1 MKSMTGFSEASLNK
15 DGIQFKCF
23 VKSLNS
29 RFIEVNI
36 KLPNNLKKHE
46 GWIRDLIKKNFARGK
61 IDLDLYYTSPPKE
74 HLKVSDNFIK
84 LVKQNEQNAIS
95 KGLDLVPA
103 SYLDLL
109 RLRDSIQSDYV
120 LSETS
125 LKALIKKSSVKLTQT
140 RDVEGKTISKDMKKL
155 TAKMQK
161 SINKI
166 KRLEK
171 HNTQHLQKKFKR
183 IKAELKLSDKEINMN
198 EIFSSFSK
206 ADINEEVVRFQSHLD
221 LVSKLMKTN
230 DLIGKKLDF
239 YTQEMLRET
248 NTLSSKA
255 LIAEIKNEA
264 VELKTLIEKM
274 KEHAQNVE

>member
-36 KLPNNLKKHE
+36 KLPNNLKKQE
-46 GWIRDLIKKNFARGK
+46 GWIRDLIKKSFARGK
-61 IDLDLYYTSPPKE
+61 IDMDLHYTSPPKE

-84 LVKQNEQNAIS
+84 LVKQNEKNAKS
-95 KGLDLVPA
+95 KGLDLVGA
-103 SYLDLL
+103 SYLDLV

-120 LSETS
+120 LSEIA
-125 LKALIKKSSVKLTQT
+125 LKALIKKSLAKLAKT
-140 RDVEGKTISKDMKKL
+140 REAEGKTINADMKKL
-155 TAKMQK
+155 SSKMQK
-161 SINKI
+161 SMNKI
-166 KRLEK
+166 KRMEK
-171 HNTQHLQKKFKR
+171 HNAQHMQKKFKR
-183 IKAELKLSDKEINMN
+183 IKAELKLSNKEINMN
-198 EIFSSFSK
+198 EVFSSFSK

-221 LVSKLMKTN
+221 LVNKLMKSK

-255 LIAEIKNEA
+255 LIADIKNEA
-264 VELKTLIEKM
+264 VELKSLIEKM

>member
-36 KLPNNLKKHE
+36 KLPSNLKKHE

-84 LVKQNEQNAIS
+84 LVKQNEKNAKA
-95 KGLDLVPA
+95 KGLDLIAA

-125 LKALIKKSSVKLTQT
+125 LKALIKKSLVKLTQT
-140 RDVEGKTISKDMKKL
+140 RDVEGKSINKDMKKL
-155 TAKMQK
+155 TARMQK

-166 KRLEK
+166 QRLEK

-183 IKAELKLSDKEINMN
+183 IKSELKLSDKEINMN
-198 EIFSSFSK
+198 EVFSSFNK

>member
-1 MKSMTGFSEASLNK
+1 MTGFSEATLNK

-46 GWIRDLIKKNFARGK
+46 GWIRDLIKKSFARGK
-61 IDLDLYYTSPPKE
+61 IDMDLHYTSPPKE

-84 LVKQNEQNAIS
+84 LVKQNEKNAKS
-95 KGLDLVPA
+95 KGLDLVGA
-103 SYLDLL
+103 SYLDLV

-120 LSETS
+120 LSETA
-125 LKALIKKSSVKLTQT
+125 LKTLIKKSLAKLAKT
-140 RDVEGKTISKDMKKL
+140 REAEGKTTNADMKRL
-155 TAKMQK
+155 SSKMQK
-161 SINKI
+161 SLNKI
-166 KRLEK
+166 KRMEK
-171 HNTQHLQKKFKR
+171 QNTQHMQKKFKR
-183 IKAELKLSDKEINMN
+183 IKAELKLSNKEINMN
-198 EIFSSFSK
+198 EVFSSFSK

-221 LVSKLMKTN
+221 LVTKLMKSK

-264 VELKTLIEKM
+264 VELKSLIEKM

>member
-36 KLPNNLKKHE
+36 KLPSNLKKHE

-84 LVKQNEQNAIS
+84 LVKQNEKNAKA
-95 KGLDLVPA
+95 KGLDLIAA

-125 LKALIKKSSVKLTQT
+125 LKALIKKSLVKLTQT
-140 RDVEGKTISKDMKKL
+140 RDVEGKSINKDMKKL
-155 TAKMQK
+155 TATMQK

-166 KRLEK
+166 QRLEK

-183 IKAELKLSDKEINMN
+183 IKSELKLSDKEINMN
-198 EIFSSFSK
+198 EVFSSFNK

>member
-1 MKSMTGFSEASLNK
+1 MTGFSEASLNK

-46 GWIRDLIKKNFARGK
+46 GWIRDLIKKSFARGK
-61 IDLDLYYTSPPKE
+61 IDLDLHYTSPPKE

-84 LVKQNEQNAIS
+84 LVKQNEKNAKS
-95 KGLDLVPA
+95 KGLDLVGA
-103 SYLDLL
+103 SYLDLV

-120 LSETS
+120 LSETA
-125 LKALIKKSSVKLTQT
+125 LKALIKKSLAKLAKT
-140 RDVEGKTISKDMKKL
+140 REAEGKTTNADMKRL
-155 TAKMQK
+155 SSKMQK
-161 SINKI
+161 SLNKI
-166 KRLEK
+166 KRMEK
-171 HNTQHLQKKFKR
+171 QNTQHMQKKFKR
-183 IKAELKLSDKEINMN
+183 VKAELKLSNKEINMN
-198 EIFSSFSK
+198 EVFSSFSK

-221 LVSKLMKTN
+221 LVTKLMKSK

-264 VELKTLIEKM
+264 VELKSLIEKM

>member
-29 RFIEVNI
+29 RFVEVNI

-46 GWIRDLIKKNFARGK
+46 GWIRDLIKKSFGRGK
-61 IDLDLYYTSPPKE
+61 IDMDLHYTSPPKE
-74 HLKVSDNFIK
+74 HLKVSDSFIK
-84 LVKQNEQNAIS
+84 LVKQNEKNAKS
-95 KGLDLVPA
+95 KGLDLVGA
-103 SYLDLL
+103 SYLDLV

-120 LSETS
+120 LSEIA
-125 LKALIKKSSVKLTQT
+125 LKTLIKKSLAKLAKT
-140 RDVEGKTISKDMKKL
+140 REAEGKTISTDMKKL
-155 TAKMQK
+155 SSKMQK

-166 KRLEK
+166 KRMEK
-171 HNTQHLQKKFKR
+171 HNTQHMQKKFNR
-183 IKAELKLSDKEINMN
+183 IKSELKLSNKEINMN
-198 EIFSSFSK
+198 EVFSSFNK

-221 LVSKLMKTN
+221 LVSKLMKSK

-264 VELKTLIEKM
+264 VELKSLIEKM

>member
-46 GWIRDLIKKNFARGK
+46 GWIRDLIKKSFARGK
-61 IDLDLYYTSPPKE
+61 IDMDLHYTSPPKE

-84 LVKQNEQNAIS
+84 LVKQNEKNAKS
-95 KGLDLVPA
+95 KGLDLVGA
-103 SYLDLL
+103 SYLDLV

-120 LSETS
+120 LSETA
-125 LKALIKKSSVKLTQT
+125 LKTLIKKSLAKLAKT
-140 RDVEGKTISKDMKKL
+140 REAEGKTTNADMKRL
-155 TAKMQK
+155 SSKMQK
-161 SINKI
+161 SLNKI
-166 KRLEK
+166 KRMEK
-171 HNTQHLQKKFKR
+171 QNTQHMQKKFKR
-183 IKAELKLSDKEINMN
+183 IKAELKLSNKEINMN
-198 EIFSSFSK
+198 EVFSSFSK
-206 ADINEEVVRFQSHLD
+206 ADINEELVRFQSHLD
-221 LVSKLMKTN
+221 LVTKLMKSK

-264 VELKTLIEKM
+264 VELKSLIEKM

>member
-1 MKSMTGFSEASLNK
+1 MKSMTGFSEATLNK

-46 GWIRDLIKKNFARGK
+46 GWIRDLIKKSFARGK
-61 IDLDLYYTSPPKE
+61 VDMDLHYTSPPKE

-84 LVKQNEQNAIS
+84 LVKQNEKNAKS
-95 KGLDLVPA
+95 KGLDLVGA
-103 SYLDLL
+103 SYLDLV

-120 LSETS
+120 LSETA
-125 LKALIKKSSVKLTQT
+125 LKTLIKKSLAKLAKT
-140 RDVEGKTISKDMKKL
+140 REAEGKTTNADMKRL
-155 TAKMQK
+155 SSKMQK
-161 SINKI
+161 SLNKI
-166 KRLEK
+166 KRMEK
-171 HNTQHLQKKFKR
+171 QNTQHMQKKFKR
-183 IKAELKLSDKEINMN
+183 IKAELKLSNKEINMG
-198 EIFSSFSK
+198 EVFSSFSK

-221 LVSKLMKTN
+221 LVTKLMKSK

-264 VELKTLIEKM
+264 VELKSLIEKM

>member
-1 MKSMTGFSEASLNK
+1 MTGFSEASLNK

-46 GWIRDLIKKNFARGK
+46 GWIRDLIKKSFARGK
-61 IDLDLYYTSPPKE
+61 IDMDLHYTSPPKE

-84 LVKQNEQNAIS
+84 LVKQNEKNAKS
-95 KGLDLVPA
+95 KGLDLVGA
-103 SYLDLL
+103 SYLDLV

-120 LSETS
+120 LSEIA
-125 LKALIKKSSVKLTQT
+125 LKALIKKSLAKLAKT
-140 RDVEGKTISKDMKKL
+140 REAEGKTINADMKKL
-155 TAKMQK
+155 SSKMQK
-161 SINKI
+161 SMNKI
-166 KRLEK
+166 KRMEK
-171 HNTQHLQKKFKR
+171 QNTQHMQKKFKG
-183 IKAELKLSDKEINMN
+183 IKAELKLSNKEINMN
-198 EIFSSFSK
+198 EVFSSFSK

-221 LVSKLMKTN
+221 LVNKLMKSK

-255 LIAEIKNEA
+255 LIADIKNEA
-264 VELKTLIEKM
+264 VELKSLIEKM

>member
-46 GWIRDLIKKNFARGK
+46 GWIRDLIKKSFARGK
-61 IDLDLYYTSPPKE
+61 IDMDLHYTSPPKE

-84 LVKQNEQNAIS
+84 LVKQNEKNAKS
-95 KGLDLVPA
+95 KGLDLVGA
-103 SYLDLL
+103 SYLDLV

-120 LSETS
+120 LSETA
-125 LKALIKKSSVKLTQT
+125 LKALIKESLAKLAKT
-140 RDVEGKTISKDMKKL
+140 REAEGKTTNADMKRL
-155 TAKMQK
+155 SSKMQK
-161 SINKI
+161 SLNKI
-166 KRLEK
+166 KRMEK
-171 HNTQHLQKKFKR
+171 QNTQHMQKKFKR
-183 IKAELKLSDKEINMN
+183 IKAELKLSNKEINMN
-198 EIFSSFSK
+198 EVFSSFSK

-221 LVSKLMKTN
+221 LVTKLMKSK

-264 VELKTLIEKM
+264 VELKSLIEKM

>member
-36 KLPNNLKKHE
+36 KLPSNLKKHE

-84 LVKQNEQNAIS
+84 LVKQNEKNAKA
-95 KGLDLVPA
+95 KGLDLIAA

-125 LKALIKKSSVKLTQT
+125 LKALIKKSLVKLTQT
-140 RDVEGKTISKDMKKL
+140 RDVEGKSINKDMKKL
-155 TAKMQK
+155 TATMQK

-166 KRLEK
+166 QRLEK

-183 IKAELKLSDKEINMN
+183 IKSELKLSDKEINMN
-198 EIFSSFSK
+198 EVFSSFNK

-264 VELKTLIEKM
+264 VELKTQIEKM

>member
-36 KLPNNLKKHE
+36 KLPSNLKKHE

-84 LVKQNEQNAIS
+84 LVKQNEKNAKS
-95 KGLDLVPA
+95 KGLDLIAA

-125 LKALIKKSSVKLTQT
+125 LKALIKKSLVKLTQT
-140 RDVEGKTISKDMKKL
+140 RDVEGKSINKDMKKL
-155 TAKMQK
+155 TASMQK

-166 KRLEK
+166 QRLEK

-183 IKAELKLSDKEINMN
+183 IKSELKLSDKEINMN
-198 EIFSSFSK
+198 EVFSSFNK

-264 VELKTLIEKM
+264 VELKTQIEKM

>member
-36 KLPNNLKKHE
+36 KLPSNLKKHE
-46 GWIRDLIKKNFARGK
+46 GWIRDLIKKSFGRGK
-61 IDLDLYYTSPPKE
+61 IDMDLHYTSPPKE
-74 HLKVSDNFIK
+74 HLKVSDSFIK
-84 LVKQNEQNAIS
+84 LVKQNEKNAKS
-95 KGLDLVPA
+95 KGLDLVGA
-103 SYLDLL
+103 SYLDLV

-120 LSETS
+120 LSEIA
-125 LKALIKKSSVKLTQT
+125 LKTLIKKSLANLAKT
-140 RDVEGKTISKDMKKL
+140 REAEGKTISTDMKKL
-155 TAKMQK
+155 SSKMQK

-166 KRLEK
+166 KRMEK
-171 HNTQHLQKKFKR
+171 HNTQHMQKKFKR
-183 IKAELKLSDKEINMN
+183 IKSELKLSNKEINMN
-198 EIFSSFSK
+198 EVFSSFNK

-221 LVSKLMKTN
+221 LVNKLMKSK

-264 VELKTLIEKM
+264 VELKSLIEKM

>member
-1 MKSMTGFSEASLNK
+1 MTGFSEASLNK

-46 GWIRDLIKKNFARGK
+46 GWIRDLIKKSFARGK
-61 IDLDLYYTSPPKE
+61 IDMDLHYTSPPKQ

-84 LVKQNEQNAIS
+84 LVKQNEKNAKS
-95 KGLDLVPA
+95 KGLDLVGA
-103 SYLDLL
+103 SYLDLV

-120 LSETS
+120 LSEIA
-125 LKALIKKSSVKLTQT
+125 LKALIKKSLAKLAKT
-140 RDVEGKTISKDMKKL
+140 REAEGKTINADMKKL
-155 TAKMQK
+155 SSKMQK
-161 SINKI
+161 SMNKI
-166 KRLEK
+166 KRMEK
-171 HNTQHLQKKFKR
+171 QNTQHMQKKFKR
-183 IKAELKLSDKEINMN
+183 IKAELKLSNKEINMN
-198 EIFSSFSK
+198 EVFSSFSK

-221 LVSKLMKTN
+221 LVTKLMKSK

-264 VELKTLIEKM
+264 VELKSLIEKM

>member
-1 MKSMTGFSEASLNK
+1 MTGFSEATLNK

-46 GWIRDLIKKNFARGK
+46 GWIRDLIKKSFARGK
-61 IDLDLYYTSPPKE
+61 IDMDLHYTSPPKE

-84 LVKQNEQNAIS
+84 LVKQNEKNAKS
-95 KGLDLVPA
+95 KGLDLVGA
-103 SYLDLL
+103 SYLDLV

-120 LSETS
+120 LSETA
-125 LKALIKKSSVKLTQT
+125 LKTLIKKSLAKLAKT
-140 RDVEGKTISKDMKKL
+140 REAEGKTTNADMKRL
-155 TAKMQK
+155 SSKMQK
-161 SINKI
+161 SLNKI
-166 KRLEK
+166 KRMEK
-171 HNTQHLQKKFKR
+171 QNTQHMQKKFKR
-183 IKAELKLSDKEINMN
+183 IKAELKLSNKEINMN
-198 EIFSSFSK
+198 EVFSSFNK

-221 LVSKLMKTN
+221 LVNKLMKSK

-264 VELKTLIEKM
+264 VELKSLIEKM

>member
-36 KLPNNLKKHE
+36 KLPSNLKKHE

-84 LVKQNEQNAIS
+84 LVKQNERNAKA
-95 KGLDLVPA
+95 KGLDLIAA

-125 LKALIKKSSVKLTQT
+125 LKALIKKSLVKLTQT
-140 RDVEGKTISKDMKKL
+140 RDVEGKSINKDMKKL
-155 TAKMQK
+155 TATMQK

-166 KRLEK
+166 QRLEK

-183 IKAELKLSDKEINMN
+183 IKSELKLSDKEINMN
-198 EIFSSFSK
+198 EVFSSFNK

>member
-1 MKSMTGFSEASLNK
+1 MKSMTGFSEATLNK

-46 GWIRDLIKKNFARGK
+46 GWIRDLIKKSFARGK
-61 IDLDLYYTSPPKE
+61 VDMDLHYTSPPKE

-84 LVKQNEQNAIS
+84 LVKQNEKNAKS
-95 KGLDLVPA
+95 KGLDLVGA
-103 SYLDLL
+103 SYLDLV

-120 LSETS
+120 LSETA
-125 LKALIKKSSVKLTQT
+125 LKTLIKKSLAKLAKT
-140 RDVEGKTISKDMKKL
+140 REAEGKTTNADMKRL
-155 TAKMQK
+155 SSKMQK
-161 SINKI
+161 SLNKI
-166 KRLEK
+166 KRMEK
-171 HNTQHLQKKFKR
+171 QNTQHMQKKFKR
-183 IKAELKLSDKEINMN
+183 IKAELKLSNKEINMN
-198 EIFSSFSK
+198 EVFSSFSK

-221 LVSKLMKTN
+221 LVTKLMKSK

-264 VELKTLIEKM
+264 VELKSLIEKM

>member
-36 KLPNNLKKHE
+36 KLPSNLKKHE

-84 LVKQNEQNAIS
+84 LVKQNEENAKA
-95 KGLDLVPA
+95 KGLDLIPA

-125 LKALIKKSSVKLTQT
+125 LKALIKKSLVKLTQT
-140 RDVEGKTISKDMKKL
+140 RDVEGKSINKDMKKL
-155 TAKMQK
+155 TASMQK

-166 KRLEK
+166 QRLEK

-183 IKAELKLSDKEINMN
+183 IKSELKLSDKEINMN
-198 EIFSSFSK
+198 EVFSSFNK

>member
-46 GWIRDLIKKNFARGK
+46 GWIRDLIKKSFARGK
-61 IDLDLYYTSPPKE
+61 IDLDLHYTSPPKE

-84 LVKQNEQNAIS
+84 LVKQNEKNAKS
-95 KGLDLVPA
+95 KGLDLIGA
-103 SYLDLL
+103 SYLDLV

-120 LSETS
+120 LSETA
-125 LKALIKKSSVKLTQT
+125 LKALIKKSLAKLAKT
-140 RDVEGKTISKDMKKL
+140 REAEGKTTSVDMKRL
-155 TAKMQK
+155 SSKMQK
-161 SINKI
+161 SLNKI
-166 KRLEK
+166 KRMEK
-171 HNTQHLQKKFKR
+171 QNTQHMQKKFKR
-183 IKAELKLSDKEINMN
+183 IKAELKLSNKEINMN
-198 EIFSSFSK
+198 EVFSSFSK

-221 LVSKLMKTN
+221 LVTKLMKSK

-255 LIAEIKNEA
+255 LIGEIKNEA
-264 VELKTLIEKM
+264 VELKSLIEKM

>member
-1 MKSMTGFSEASLNK
+1 MTGFSEASLNK

-120 LSETS
+120 LSETP
-125 LKALIKKSSVKLTQT
+125 LKALIKKSLVKLTQT

>member
-36 KLPNNLKKHE
+36 RLPNNLKKYE
-46 GWIRDLIKKNFARGK
+46 GWIRDFIKKNFARGK
-61 IDLDLYYTSPPKE
+61 IDLDLHYTSPPKE
-74 HLKVSDNFIK
+74 HLKVSDNFLK
-84 LVKQNEQNAIS
+84 LVKQNEKKARNI
-95 KGLDLVPA
+95 GLKLVDS

-109 RLRDSIQSDYV
+109 KLRDTIQSDYV
-120 LSETS
+120 LNESS
-125 LKALIKKSSVKLTQT
+125 LKILIKKSLFDLKKNRIEDGKSTK
-140 RDVEGKTISKDMKKL
+140 RDMDRLLKKMHKSISKIEKMEKQNTKHVQRKFERLKKEF
-155 TAKMQK
+155 Q
-161 SINKI
+161 I
-166 KRLEK
+166 K
-171 HNTQHLQKKFKR
+171 N
-183 IKAELKLSDKEINMN
+183 KEINMN
-198 EIFSSFSK
+198 EIISSFAK
-206 ADINEEVVRFQSHLD
+206 ADVNEEVVRFKSHLD
-221 LVSKLMKTN
+221 LVSKLANSK

-239 YTQEMLRET
+239 YSQEMLREI

-264 VELKTLIEKM
+264 VELKSHIEKM

>member
-36 KLPNNLKKHE
+36 KLPSNLKKHE

-84 LVKQNEQNAIS
+84 LVKQNEKNAKA
-95 KGLDLVPA
+95 KGLDLIAA

-109 RLRDSIQSDYV
+109 RLRDSIQSDYA

-125 LKALIKKSSVKLTQT
+125 LKALIKKSLVKLTQT
-140 RDVEGKTISKDMKKL
+140 RDVEGKSINKDMKKL
-155 TAKMQK
+155 TASMQK

-166 KRLEK
+166 QRLEK

-183 IKAELKLSDKEINMN
+183 IKSELKLSDKEINMN
-198 EIFSSFSK
+198 EVFSSFNK

-230 DLIGKKLDF
+230 DLIGKKLYF

>member
-1 MKSMTGFSEASLNK
+1 MKSMTGFSEATLNK

-46 GWIRDLIKKNFARGK
+46 GWIRDHIKKNFARGK
-61 IDLDLYYTSPPKE
+61 IDLDLHYTSPPKE

-84 LVKQNEQNAIS
+84 LVKQNEKNAKA
-95 KGLDLVPA
+95 KGLDLVGA
-103 SYLDLL
+103 SYLDLV

-120 LSETS
+120 LSEAS
-125 LKALIKKSSVKLTQT
+125 VKALIKKSLAKLSET
-140 RDVEGKTISKDMKKL
+140 RESEGKSISRDMKKL
-155 TAKMQK
+155 SSIMQK
-161 SINKI
+161 SIKKI
-166 KRLEK
+166 ERMEK
-171 HNTQHLQKKFKR
+171 QNTQHLQKKFKR
-183 IKAELKLSDKEINMN
+183 IKSELKLSNKEINMN
-198 EIFSSFSK
+198 EVFSSFNK

-221 LVSKLMKTN
+221 LVTKLMKSK

-264 VELKTLIEKM
+264 VELKSLIEKM